1 MSAPQAHLAPDPILD
16 ERELSSLD
24 ALAERYRSLNEPGP
38 IARGAAIAGLF
49 VPNEAKNAWDRGK
62 RRLSTGVSAHRDLYD
77 QAIAVVGRG
86 FDKLEQQA
94 AELSSSE
101 SFVLSRVN
109 EASGRHLHSL
119 DEICL
124 LRSYEVAEAVA
135 SYKRADRQIAFLEGC
150 LTGLPGFAGIPFN
163 TALAT
168 LLGFRA
174 TQSVATFYGYDIK
187 NDPAELALAGE
198 VFIHSMEHHAPVN
211 RADAASHFE
220 ETTSPI
226 ERVLLVGKGVAIKIG
241 VKSGWK
247 ELAMRGG
254 VAALMTE
261 MRTVA
266 LRTAEEQALRSAE
279 EQALRSAEEQAAR
292 VGAREIEQL
301 VVRDALQQAG
311 KDAAQKLVQ
320 RSIPVVSGIIGGYF
334 DTKKVARALEVSDI
348 FYQKRFILEKE
359 KRVQDL
365 LARASVGPVGT
376 HRDAAHR
383 QNGI

>member
-49 VPNEAKNAWDRGK
+49 VPNEAKDAWDRGK
-62 RRLSTGVSAHRDLYD
+62 RRLSTGASAHRNLYD

-86 FDKLEQQA
+86 FDRLEQQA

-163 TALAT
+163 IALAT

-211 RADAASHFE
+211 GADAASHFE

-254 VAALMTE
+254 VTALMTE

-376 HRDAAHR
+376 HRDAAGR
-383 QNGI
+383 GADA

>member
-38 IARGAAIAGLF
+38 IARGATIAGLF

-109 EASGRHLHSL
+109 ETSGRHLHSL

-135 SYKRADRQIAFLEGC
+135 PYKRADRQIAFLEGC

-163 TALAT
+163 IALAT

-211 RADAASHFE
+211 GADAASHFE
-220 ETTSPI
+220 KVSSPI

-241 VKSGWK
+241 VKGGWK

-376 HRDAAHR
+376 HRDAAGR
-383 QNGI
+383 GADA

>member
-24 ALAERYRSLNEPGP
+24 ALAGRYRSLNEPGP
-38 IARGAAIAGLF
+38 IARGVAIAGIF
-49 VPNEAKNAWDRGK
+49 VPNEAKDAWNRGK
-62 RRLSTGVSAHRDLYD
+62 RRLSSGASAHRDLYD
-77 QAIAVVGRG
+77 QAITVVGRG

-109 EASGRHLHSL
+109 ETSGRHLHSI

-163 TALAT
+163 IALAT

-211 RADAASHFE
+211 GADAASHFE

-226 ERVLLVGKGVAIKIG
+226 ERVLLVGRGVAIKIG

-254 VAALMTE
+254 VTALMTE

-266 LRTAEEQALRSAE
+266 LRTAE

-311 KDAAQKLVQ
+311 KDTAQKLVQ
-320 RSIPVVSGIIGGYF
+320 RSIPVVSGIIGGHF
-334 DTKKVARALEVSDI
+334 DAKKVARALEVADI

-365 LARASVGPVGT
+365 LARASVGLAGT
-376 HRDAAHR
+376 RCDAAHR

>member
-109 EASGRHLHSL
+109 EASGRRLHSL
-119 DEICL
+119 NEFCL

-163 TALAT
+163 IALAT

-174 TQSVATFYGYDIK
+174 TQSVATFYGFDIK

-211 RADAASHFE
+211 GADAASHFE

-226 ERVLLVGKGVAIKIG
+226 ERVLLVGRGVAIKIG

-254 VAALMTE
+254 VTVLMTE

-266 LRTAEEQALRSAE
+266 LRTAEEQA
-279 EQALRSAEEQAAR
+279 AR

-301 VVRDALQQAG
+301 VLRDALQQAG

-334 DTKKVARALEVSDI
+334 DTKKVARALEVADI

-365 LARASVGPVGT
+365 LARASVGPAGT
-376 HRDAAHR
+376 RRDAAHR